1 MMDQDYSLSWTKS
14 MIIQSDLIEDITSI
28 IDKDSIQFRKTIR
41 NDEIVKNIE
50 MGNVYVVR
58 VIV

>member
-1 MMDQDYSLSWTKS
+1 

-58 VIV
+58 VIVKDSCWSECLYE

>member
-1 MMDQDYSLSWTKS
+1 ML
-14 MIIQSDLIEDITSI
+14 IQSDLIEDITSI